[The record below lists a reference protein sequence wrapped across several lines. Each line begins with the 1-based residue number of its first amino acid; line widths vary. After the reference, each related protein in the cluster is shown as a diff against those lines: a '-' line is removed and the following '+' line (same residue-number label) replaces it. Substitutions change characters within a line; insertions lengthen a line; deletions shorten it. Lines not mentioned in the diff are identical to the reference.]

1 MIPQEPGTDQLVLG
15 EVRGSVSIRATI
27 PDLYSSP
34 SALFP
39 SDMTEYLLQTPLEE
53 AIPEMSQFLVGVV
66 YASSGAIVA
75 MPDLV
80 GYGESYETP
89 RSYFSIFNA
98 AQGTI
103 LAWLATQEFVN
114 EASNGCT
121 ALEATATVN
130 GYSEGG
136 TAVIPGALA
145 LEQIGV
151 AIHSAYPGGAVW
163 QPTLQFAFIF
173 EVFAPDA
180 PPLDASSLASW
191 KIFLPMISY
200 TSSIDNDLLPN
211 TGSGQLMVSEAYS
224 QGDIETNVFDW
235 FNPPGQLSVN
245 SAYAQFAPDIT
256 TDILNQNLKAI
267 YDESRALGEPDA
279 CSNFVSDT
287 TDALCAAILG
297 ADLIPDLEN
306 LVGFPT
312 IVCHSPEDVS
322 AGRPV
327 SIHFRL
333 LDRIFIIG
341 SIFLSLFSFRALL
354 DAGHCGVRPSADLSV

>member
-1 MIPQEPGTDQLVLG
+1 
-15 EVRGSVSIRATI
+15 
-27 PDLYSSP
+27 
-34 SALFP
+34 
-39 SDMTEYLLQTPLEE
+39 
-53 AIPEMSQFLVGVV
+53 
-66 YASSGAIVA
+66 
-75 MPDLV
+75 
-80 GYGESYETP
+80 
-89 RSYFSIFNA
+89 
-98 AQGTI
+98 
-103 LAWLATQEFVN
+103 
-114 EASNGCT
+114 
-121 ALEATATVN
+121 
-130 GYSEGG
+130 
-136 TAVIPGALA
+136 
-145 LEQIGV
+145 
-151 AIHSAYPGGAVW
+151 
-163 QPTLQFAFIF
+163 
-173 EVFAPDA
+173 
-180 PPLDASSLASW
+180 
-191 KIFLPMISY
+191 
-200 TSSIDNDLLPN
+200 
-211 TGSGQLMVSEAYS
+211 MVSEAYS

-267 YDESRALGEPDA
+267 YDEARGLGEPDA

-287 TDALCAAILG
+287 TDVLCAAILG